1 MEKLNKSLPELKKYF
16 QKEDLAVLH
25 KLKLELDDLYYNTG
39 ESVVEDVKY
48 DLLKEILKKRDPD
61 YSPPVGAKLREG
73 ENRVEL
79 PFWLGSLDK
88 ITPEEPDVLQR
99 WKKDN
104 PTSQYI
110 IAEKLDGVSC
120 LLMSTKGVI
129 SLYTR
134 GDGVIGAN
142 ISYLLPYFHTIPK
155 NLGDIS
161 VRGELILKKAT
172 FEKKYKGQVIN
183 GKSYKNPRNMVSGLI
198 GAKTSRKGLEDINF
212 VTYEIVGNETMPKPS
227 KQFSTLAGLG
237 FAVVKYEKT
246 DRMTIE
252 TLSKSFLKY
261 REESEYEIDG
271 IVAYADEKYDRNTS
285 GNPEYMFAFKMLLG
299 DAIRETTVKSIE
311 WNVSKWGQLKP
322 VVIVEPVELSGVTIN
337 RATAYHGKYIE
348 DNKLGPGA
356 IVKITR
362 SKEVIPY
369 IVDVVK
375 QAKIAQMPKDYTWD
389 KNHVNII
396 ANRMESEGD
405 SKGVQGVM
413 CIKLISSFFAKLGI
427 KHVSEAT
434 VSKMYAN
441 GLDNMLKI
449 LSASKERLLEVP
461 EFQEKSADRIY
472 TNIHNGMKNVKL
484 ATLLGASGIFG
495 FGVGVK
501 RIEALL
507 LDIPDLMELY
517 KVRSKEELLEAV
529 MNVNGF
535 SEIMATHIVD
545 NIRHAD
551 LLVKKMSKYM
561 TFREETRVSS
571 DMTGHKYVMT
581 GFRDKKLEEDI
592 AQRGGK
598 VTGTVSKNTTALI
611 VKQKTEK
618 LTGKLQK
625 AHQLGVPIFSRD
637 EFVAKFINNTK

>member
-1 MEKLNKSLPELKKYF
+1 MEKIIRYTHKELKKYLET
-16 QKEDLAVLH
+16 EDLKTLH
-25 KLKLELDDLYYNTG
+25 RLKLELDDLYYNTG
-39 ESVVEDVKY
+39 ESILEDFKY
-48 DLLKEILKKRDPD
+48 DMLKEVLKKRDPE

-73 ENRVEL
+73 ENRTEL

-88 ITPEEPDVLQR
+88 ITPEENDVLQR
-99 WKKDN
+99 WKKAN
-104 PTSQYI
+104 PSSENL

-120 LLMSTKGVI
+120 LLVSVPFGGGYKTF
-129 SLYTR
+129 LYTR
-134 GDGVIGAN
+134 GDGVIGAD
-142 ISYLLPYFHTIPK
+142 ISYLLPYFHSIPK
-155 NLGDIS
+155 NLGEIS
-161 VRGELILKKAT
+161 VRGELIIKKKT

-183 GKSYKNPRNMVSGLI
+183 GKSYKNPRNMVAGLI

-212 VTYEIVGNETMPKPS
+212 VTYEIVGNDTMPKPS
-227 KQFSTLAGLG
+227 KQFNTLEKMG
-237 FAVVKYEKT
+237 FLVVKYEKT
-246 DRMTIE
+246 DSLTVE
-252 TLSKSFLKY
+252 TLSKFFLKY

-271 IVAYADEKYDRNTS
+271 IVVYANEKYDRNTS

-322 VVIVEPVELSGVTIN
+322 VVIIEPLELSGVTIN
-337 RATAYHGKYIE
+337 RATAYHGKYVE
-348 DNKLGPGA
+348 DNSLGPGA

-375 QAKIAQMPKDYTWD
+375 PADKPQMPTDYTWD

-396 ANRMESEGD
+396 AGKKNAKKMEGT
-405 SKGVQGVM
+405 M
-413 CIKLISSFFAKLGI
+413 CVKLISSFFAKLGI

-434 VSKMYAN
+434 VKKMYDN
-441 GLDNMLKI
+441 GLNNMLKI
-449 LSASKERLLEVP
+449 LEASKERLLEVP
-461 EFQEKSADRIY
+461 EFQEKSAERIY

-495 FGVGVK
+495 FGIGVK
-501 RIEALL
+501 RMETLL
-507 LDIPDLMELY
+507 LDIPDLMEIY
-517 KVRSKEELLEAV
+517 KQKSRDQLLT
-529 MNVNGF
+529 MIINVEGF
-535 SEIMATHIVD
+535 SEIMGLHIVN
-545 NIRHAD
+545 NIKHAD

-561 TFREETRVSS
+561 TFKEETRVSS

-598 VTGTVSKNTTALI
+598 VTGTVSKNTNALI
-611 VKQKTEK
+611 IKQKTDK
-618 LTGKLQK
+618 LTGKLEK

-637 EFVAKFINNTK
+637 EFVMKFINGN